1 MTAPGGG
8 LTLPRILFG
17 GDYNP
22 EQWPREV
29 WAEDLKLMVEAGV
42 SLVTVGIFSWACVEP
57 REGEYDFEWFDR
69 VMDNLAGA
77 GIGVSLATMTASPPP
92 WLSHR
97 YPQILPERA
106 DGTRLWPG
114 ARQHYCPSSPVYR
127 QHAGRLVEQLAT
139 RYAQHPALA
148 MWHIGNEYGCHT
160 RQCFCDVSADDF
172 RRWLRERYGDLDALN
187 VAWSTTFWSQRYDDW
202 AEIYPPRAAP
212 TFGNPAHLLD
222 FARFSDDAIL
232 ACYQTE
238 RDILRRHSPRIPVTT
253 NFIGLV
259 HKPID
264 SYRWAAEQDVVSLD
278 SYPDPYDPRAHVEAA
293 FGYDLVRA
301 ARSGQPWLLM
311 EQAPSAVNWRERNA
325 PKPAGVMRLWSWQA
339 VAQGA
344 DAVLFFQWRQAAG
357 GAEKFHSAMVPHGGP
372 DTRTYRE
379 IQALGRELAAAAE
392 IAGTRVRVD
401 VALLHDWDNWRAVEG
416 AAHPAVLDLMEAHRA
431 HYGPLFD
438 AGISCDVVPP
448 SADLSGYRM
457 VVVPNLYLLRGD
469 DARRLTEYVA
479 GGGHLV
485 VSFFSGIVDECERV
499 HLGGYP
505 APLRDVLGLRVDEF
519 WPLPVDGTVALDLTG
534 LGAAGVGAAGLGAA
548 GLDSAR
554 LDSAGVGAAGLDSA
568 RLDSAGLGAAGLGV
582 DGLDVAGRRSR
593 GTVWSE
599 RVETEGAEV
608 VATFADGDLAGG
620 PAITRH
626 AYGRGVAWYLG
637 TRPEPDA
644 MRALL
649 DRVRAD
655 AGVVPVLPGLP
666 AGVQAV
672 IRHGTDHAYLFLLNH
687 GSEPARIPLPVPGV
701 DLLGES
707 PEPVAQV
714 ALPARGVAVLRQPTA

>member
-1 MTAPGGG
+1 MNQHRSG
-8 LTLPRILFG
+8 LTLPRIAFG

-29 WAEDLKLMVEAGV
+29 WAEDMKLMVEAGV
-42 SLVTVGIFSWACVEP
+42 SLVSVGIFSWASVEP
-57 REGEYDFEWFDR
+57 REGEYDFGWFDE

-77 GIGVSLATMTASPPP
+77 GIDASLATMTASPPP

-97 YPQILPERA
+97 YPQVLPERA

-127 QHAGRLVEQLAT
+127 EHAGRLVERLAQ
-139 RYAQHPALA
+139 RYGGHPALA
-148 MWHIGNEYGCHT
+148 LWHIGNEYGCHT
-160 RQCFCDVSADDF
+160 RQCFCDVSAADF
-172 RRWLRERYGDLDALN
+172 RRWLRDRYGDIDALN
-187 VAWSTTFWSQRYDDW
+187 AAWSTTFWSQHYGDW

-232 ACYQTE
+232 ACYLTE
-238 RDILRRHSPRIPVTT
+238 RDIIRRHTPDTPVTT
-253 NFIGLV
+253 NFTGLV
-259 HKPID
+259 HQPID

-293 FGYDLVRA
+293 FAYDLVRS

-311 EQAPSAVNWRERNA
+311 EQAPGAVNWRRRNA
-325 PKPAGVMRLWSWQA
+325 PKPPGTMRLWSWQA

-357 GAEKFHSAMVPHGGP
+357 GAEKFHSAMIPHGGT
-372 DTRTYRE
+372 DTRTHRE
-379 IQALGRELAAAAE
+379 IQALGRELAGVAE
-392 IAGTRVRVD
+392 VAGARVRAD
-401 VALLHDWDNWRAVEG
+401 VALVHDWDNWRAVEG
-416 AAHPAVLDLMEAHRA
+416 AAHPAVLDLMDAHRA

-438 AGISCDVVPP
+438 AGITCDVVPP
-448 SADLSGYRM
+448 AADLSGYRM
-457 VVVPNLYLLRGD
+457 VVVPNLYLLSTAG
-469 DARRLTEYVA
+469 AEALTRYVA
-479 GGGHLV
+479 DGGCLV

-519 WPLPVDGTVALDLTG
+519 WPLPVDGTVALD
-534 LGAAGVGAAGLGAA
+534 
-548 GLDSAR
+548 
-554 LDSAGVGAAGLDSA
+554 
-568 RLDSAGLGAAGLGV
+568 
-582 DGLDVAGRRSR
+582 VAGQRHT

-599 RVETEGAEV
+599 WIETEGAEV
-608 VATFADGDLAGG
+608 VATFAAGELAGR
-620 PAITRH
+620 PAVTRH

-644 MRALL
+644 MRGLL
-649 DRVRAD
+649 DRARAD
-655 AGVVPVLPGLP
+655 AGVTPVLPDLP
-666 AGVQAV
+666 RGVQAV
-672 IRHGTDHAYLFLLNH
+672 IRHGADQAYLFLLNH
-687 GSEPARIPLPVPGV
+687 GSEPARVVLPAPAV
-701 DLLGES
+701 DLLGER
-707 PEPVAQV
+707 PDAVDRV
-714 ALPARGVAVLRQPTA
+714 ALPPRGVAVLRQPVPAGPQAV